1 MDRLPLSVTI
11 WLVQMAAFH
20 LFGLGFHWL
29 DRTGRLARVR
39 VRPPER
45 LSYAQLLP
53 RVLANQ
59 VFVLLPAMMAV
70 EWLGLAFVGP
80 AHIPAYMWIVA
91 MIVMP
96 VGHDIVQYLTHRY
109 VLHRPGL
116 MRPLGHEVHHQ
127 TRAGRSI
134 SACYMSLPDYFLEI
148 VLPYL
153 VPLALIG
160 GGGSDAVFHSV
171 MVAAGAFGGLY
182 EHSGYDFGHA
192 VAERAAASGWK
203 KRAFGLLAHALS
215 SHAHGEH
222 HTRGNVS
229 FSDGFGSSSL
239 CDTVMKTRWD
249 LVGVRQRRRDRA
261 ATGPAAEP
269 VMEPALAARE
279 QASA

>member
-1 MDRLPLSVTI
+1 MDHLPLSLTI

-29 DRTGRLARVR
+29 DRTGRLARLR

-80 AHIPAYMWIVA
+80 AHVPIWMWIVGPVGMA
-91 MIVMP
+91 
-96 VGHDIVQYLTHRY
+96 VGHDVVQYLTHRY
-109 VLHRPGL
+109 ILHRPLL
-116 MRPLGHEVHHQ
+116 MRPLGHAVHH
-127 TRAGRSI
+127 TTAAGRSI

-148 VLPYL
+148 GLPYL
-153 VPLALIG
+153 VPLILIG
-160 GGGSDAVFHSV
+160 GGGSDLAFHSFL
-171 MVAAGAFGGLY
+171 VAAGAFGGLY
-182 EHSGYDFGHA
+182 EHSGYDLSLGLTRR
-192 VAERAAASGWK
+192 AEAGGVKGRL
-203 KRAFGLLAHALS
+203 FGLLAHALS
-215 SHAHGEH
+215 SRAHGEH

-229 FSDGFGSSSL
+229 FSDGFGSSNI

-249 LVGVRQRRRDRA
+249 LVGVRQRRRQRDRSA
-261 ATGPAAEP
+261 NPAP
-269 VMEPALAARE
+269 EPAGE